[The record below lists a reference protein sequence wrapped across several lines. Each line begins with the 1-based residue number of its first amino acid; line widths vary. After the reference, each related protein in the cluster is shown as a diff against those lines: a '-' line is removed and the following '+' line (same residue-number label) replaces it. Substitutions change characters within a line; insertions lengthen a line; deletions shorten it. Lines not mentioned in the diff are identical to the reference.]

1 MGEIFSGKRPPG
13 LGLAPPPPPQHS
25 PGSSTQ
31 PLGSDSPSSRTDKLC
46 DLGQVVAPLLAVE
59 WGAGI
64 RLSGGGAGG
73 LVDGRP
79 RGQHTAVRG
88 SSWLA
93 ELLGATFDL
102 SHSHETHLT
111 GSVAR
116 RFCFWF

>member
-93 ELLGATFDL
+93 D
-102 SHSHETHLT
+102 
-111 GSVAR
+111 SVLY
-116 RFCFWF
+116 